1 MNSLGNILNNNNI
14 NNPKVNTVNT
24 SKNINNNMYEDNKKQ
39 MILTNSS
46 INFQTGTGI
55 NQISTNNSNN
65 MGNNKE
71 NLNFQNLQ
79 MDPFK
84 NLKNRTSF
92 DLNSLKDNTNN
103 TLMRVNSTLTQN
115 RIQNQNF
122 NLYSN
127 NEIAFK
133 QNENELEGSQNNI
146 TANMN
151 MKDGNEANANQ
162 LFNELNLLYNNNSNN
177 SISGIPERDDKELN
191 KLKENYYN
199 ISNKL
204 KMEQRVFSKEGYNSL
219 CGILQIL
226 KIVNNKSLIKYCL
239 KF

>member
-177 SISGIPERDDKELN
+177 SI
-191 KLKENYYN
+191 
-199 ISNKL
+199 
-204 KMEQRVFSKEGYNSL
+204 
-219 CGILQIL
+219 CT
-226 KIVNNKSLIKYCL
+226 
-239 KF
+239 